1 MRRSFAALLAVLAAV
16 SALAG
21 CGTKKPG
28 GAKTSDDGYT
38 AEYVPEISRGD
49 YNGASVTVMCRD
61 PEMAWGEMAVISN
74 LNAIVAER
82 GDDAVGIRSLLILVD
97 YRSRLVVIHLEQIE

>member
-28 GAKTSDDGYT
+28 GTKTSDDGYT

-61 PEMAWGEMAVISN
+61 PEMAWGEMAVISDEQST
-74 LNAIVAER
+74 AVAR
-82 GDDAVGIRSLLILVD
+82 
-97 YRSRLVVIHLEQIE
+97 RLGVPAQQAA

>member
-28 GAKTSDDGYT
+28 GTKTSDDGYT

-61 PEMAWGEMAVISN
+61 PEMARGEMA
-74 LNAIVAER
+74 AAFQT
-82 GDDAVGIRSLLILVD
+82 
-97 YRSRLVVIHLEQIE
+97 SRARPFSETRRTGATSGLRTTTT